1 MRLDEMRVLVVD
13 DDRTIRRYL
22 RAALSSAGYQSM
34 EVASGK
40 EALQVVHAYRPQLII
55 LDLIL
60 PDTDGIQITRQLRA
74 WTEVPILILSSNQ
87 DESDKINALDAG
99 ADDYL
104 TKPFGVGEL
113 LARIR
118 LAMRHAARTESQ
130 SAYRFGNLTI
140 DPSRRAV
147 ILDGCELA
155 LSRPEY
161 EILRRLAEHPN
172 QVVSVEQLQE
182 ALGGSR
188 SESAARMVAAI
199 INLLRQKIEPDP
211 QSPVFLLSEADG
223 GYRLSVSS

>member
-1 MRLDEMRVLVVD
+1 
-13 DDRTIRRYL
+13 
-22 RAALSSAGYQSM
+22 
-34 EVASGK
+34 
-40 EALQVVHAYRPQLII
+40 
-55 LDLIL
+55 
-60 PDTDGIQITRQLRA
+60 
-74 WTEVPILILSSNQ
+74 VPILILSSNQ
-87 DESDKINALDAG
+87 DESDKISALDAG

-118 LAMRHAARTESQ
+118 LAMRHAARTQ
-130 SAYRFGNLTI
+130 GQPTYRFGNLTI
-140 DPSRRAV
+140 DPNRRAV
-147 ILDGCELA
+147 ILDSYEMA

-182 ALGGSR
+182 ALGGGR

-211 QSPVFLLSEADG
+211 QSLVFLLSEADG

>member
-1 MRLDEMRVLVVD
+1 MQSGEIRVLVVD

-22 RAALSSAGYQSM
+22 RAALASAGYQSM
-34 EVASGK
+34 EVASGQ
-40 EALQVVHAYRPQLII
+40 EALQAARSYRPQLII
-55 LDLIL
+55 LDLML
-60 PDTDGIQITRQLRA
+60 PDTDGIEITRKLRG
-74 WTEVPILILSSNQ
+74 WTEVPIIILSSNQ

-118 LAMRHAARTESQ
+118 LAMRHAVRTGGQ
-130 SAYRFGNLTI
+130 PVYRFGRLTI
-140 DPSRRAV
+140 DPNRRAV

-161 EILRRLAEHPN
+161 EILQRLAEHPN
-172 QVVSVEQLQE
+172 QAVSNEQLQE
-182 ALGGSR
+182 ILGTGKGEGS
-188 SESAARMVAAI
+188 ARMVTAI

-211 QSPVFLLSEADG
+211 QQPAFLLSEPDG
-223 GYRLSVSS
+223 GYRLVISS